1 MDSLRGI
8 ECFVKAVQAG
18 SIAGGARRLAISP
31 AAASQNIARL
41 EEQLGARLLTRTT
54 RSLALTESG
63 QAYFERVQELI
74 HELELAN
81 QAVSTVNDEPRG
93 RLCIASS
100 AAFARHILAP
110 LLPGFNRR
118 YPQISTELLTTDRRV
133 DHIKETVDVSIRIKT
148 ALEPGLIARR
158 IACVPS
164 IFCASP
170 DYLNRSG
177 RPTTPEQLCEHD
189 CLVFRYPVDGRF
201 LSWGF
206 IRNGLRFDAE
216 VRATMISDD
225 IDALAAM
232 AVAGGGITRLGAFIA
247 EPLIRRGLLEELFN
261 PKLSPGLQVEA
272 EALEFYLCMRDRYQL
287 TPKVRAFSDY
297 LLQALPEQWRV

>member
-81 QAVSTVNDEPRG
+81 QVVSTVNDEPRG

-170 DYLNRSG
+170 DYLNRWG
-177 RPTTPEQLCEHD
+177 RPTAPEQLREHD

-206 IRNGLRFDAE
+206 VRNGLRFDAE
-216 VRATMISDD
+216 VKAAMISDD

-261 PKLSPGLQVEA
+261 PKLSPGLEAEA

>member
-81 QAVSTVNDEPRG
+81 QAVNTANDEPRG
-93 RLCIASS
+93 RLCIAST
-100 AAFARHILAP
+100 AAFARHILSP
-110 LLPGFNRR
+110 LLPGFNQR
-118 YPQISTELLTTDRRV
+118 YPQISIELITTDRRV

-170 DYLNRSG
+170 DYLNRAG
-177 RPTTPEQLCEHD
+177 RPTTPEQLREHD

-206 IRNGLRFDAE
+206 VRNGLRFDAE
-216 VRATMISDD
+216 VRAAMISDD

-261 PKLSPGLQVEA
+261 SPLSAGLQAEA

-287 TPKVRAFSDY
+287 TPKVRAFTDY
-297 LLQALPEQWRV
+297 LLQSLPEQWCV